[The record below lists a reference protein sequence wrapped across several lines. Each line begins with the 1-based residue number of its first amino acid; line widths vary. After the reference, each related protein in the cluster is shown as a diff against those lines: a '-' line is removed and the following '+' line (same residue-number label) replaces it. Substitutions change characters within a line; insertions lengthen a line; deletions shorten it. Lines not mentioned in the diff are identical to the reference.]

1 MIDDGWEDDAAPTP
15 DQRTGPVARFDPV
28 HNVLWIGATPL
39 PFRPGIDRN
48 GELLE
53 VVGSLIRSLRG
64 LRANDPCRLR
74 RSELPVLAG
83 VLDLDDPDLRRL
95 MRTHLG
101 LSRREVGDTL
111 NLLRRALDHQTAHQ
125 TALSNETTVAR

>member
-1 MIDDGWEDDAAPTP
+1 MIDEEWGDDPTSVPTP
-15 DQRTGPVARFDPV
+15 DQRTGPVARFDPE
-28 HNVLWIGATPL
+28 HNVLWIGGTPL

-53 VVGSLIRSLRG
+53 IVGSLIRGLRG

-101 LSRREVGDTL
+101 LSRREAGDTL
-111 NLLRRALDHQTAHQ
+111 TMLRRALVEQA
-125 TALSNETTVAR
+125 VAVE